1 MNFDKFKN
9 ICIEHY
15 EEVVNAFCESASS
28 YNIIFPKNEVE
39 YTYYFE
45 NNDNKKYIFYISGE
59 TFYNDLTG
67 TASLVIIMDNEEK
80 EVRCRLNIQYDYY
93 GVNVHGKG
101 PKFTENFKI
110 EDSYSNFETNEFW
123 QLLADNISLITY

>member
-15 EEVVNAFCESASS
+15 EEVVNAFCESATS

-39 YTYYFE
+39 YIYYFE
-45 NNDNKKYIFYISGE
+45 NNDDKKYIFYICGE

-67 TASLVIIMDNEEK
+67 TAVLVIIMDNEEK
-80 EVRCRLNIQYDYY
+80 DIKCRLNIQYDYY
-93 GVNVHGKG
+93 GINVHGKG
-101 PKFTENFKI
+101 QKFTENFKI
-110 EDSYSNFETNEFW
+110 EDSYSNFKTNEFW
-123 QLLADNISLITY
+123 QPLTDKISLITY